1 MCVYE
6 SKMTSEKQLPFGQN
20 TLKEEKDKSQN
31 IEGDSDE
38 VGLQARRNSIEND
51 QQTTT
56 LRTSECTSE
65 LSKGSKEQNEK

>member
-1 MCVYE
+1 
-6 SKMTSEKQLPFGQN
+6 MTIEKQLPFEKITRKEDRDKGQN
-20 TLKEEKDKSQN
+20 IKE
-31 IEGDSDE
+31 DSDE

>member
-56 LRTSECTSE
+56 LRTSECTSQQ
-65 LSKGSKEQNEK
+65 SKEHKEQNEK

>member
-1 MCVYE
+1 MCGRKE
-6 SKMTSEKQLPFGQN
+6 MTSEKQLPFGQN

-65 LSKGSKEQNEK
+65 QSKGHKEQNEK